1 MIHVRCARLAS
12 KKVNEHWQDTVLKNI
27 ELNNIKDLLTSD
39 QLELFN
45 DDREFYNFWGDK
57 DATLKKT
64 KRIETG
70 EQIVFYG
77 ENKFHLKAVAGPTFV
92 NEDLAD
98 YFWPTQK
105 DELPW
110 KNIYV
115 LNEITDLQVPYV
127 ASDLLLKD
135 GTPRKATN
143 FQSGAFLEDFQLT
156 NEFKSKLEIGW
167 VESSNSDEHTRR
179 GIPRDAFI
187 KRAQIYKVSF
197 RVNNKNLVYIG
208 QDLKCEDDY
217 YGSSL
222 VIYHY
227 RKLYGDSIFNKE
239 IIDELYDLTKGEVND
254 LENYY
259 IKEEKKRLEN
269 MIDTYSINYTGE
281 NQR

>member
-27 ELNNIKDLLTSD
+27 ELHTIKNLLTSD

-45 DDREFYNFWGDK
+45 DNRSYNFWGDT

-70 EQIVFYG
+70 EQIIFYG

-98 YFWPTQK
+98 HFWPTQG

-156 NEFKSKLEIGW
+156 SEFKSKLEIGW
-167 VESSNSDEHTRR
+167 IESSNSDEHAGR
-179 GIPRDAFI
+179 GIPRDEFI

-197 RVNNKNLVYIG
+197 RVDNKNLVYIG
-208 QDLKCEDDY
+208 QDLKCQDDY

-227 RKLYGDSIFNKE
+227 RKLYGDTIFNKE
-239 IIDELYDLTKGEVND
+239 IINELNNLTKGEVND
-254 LENYY
+254 LENHY
-259 IKEEKKRLEN
+259 IKKEKKHLEN
-269 MIDTYSINYTGE
+269 ITDTYSINYTGE

>member
-1 MIHVRCARLAS
+1 MIHVRLAS
-12 KKVNEHWQDTVLKNI
+12 LNTKRVNEHWQDTVLHKV
-27 ELNNIKDLLTSD
+27 ELNTIKEFLTSE
-39 QLELFN
+39 QLNLF
-45 DDREFYNFWGDK
+45 DDINKSYNFWGDT

-64 KRIETG
+64 KSIESGERIL
-70 EQIVFYG
+70 FYG
-77 ENKFHLKAVAGPTFV
+77 ENKFHAKAVAGPTFV
-92 NEDLAD
+92 NEDLAN
-98 YFWPTQK
+98 YFWPIQG
-105 DELPW
+105 DEKPW

-127 ASDLLLKD
+127 ASDLLLRD
-135 GTPRKATN
+135 GTPRQASN
-143 FQSGAFLEDFQLT
+143 FRSGAFLKDFQLT

-167 VESSNSDEHTRR
+167 IESSNSDEHTRR
-179 GIPRDAFI
+179 GIPRDAFV

-239 IIDELYDLTKGEVND
+239 IIDELNELTKGEVND

-259 IKEEKKRLEN
+259 IKEEKKRLKN
-269 MIDTYSINYTGE
+269 MTDTYSINYTGE

>member
-1 MIHVRCARLAS
+1 M
-12 KKVNEHWQDTVLKNI
+12 
-27 ELNNIKDLLTSD
+27 
-39 QLELFN
+39 N
-45 DDREFYNFWGDK
+45 DDREFYNFWGDT

-167 VESSNSDEHTRR
+167 IESSNSDEHTRR

-217 YGSSL
+217 FGSSI

-239 IIDELYDLTKGEVND
+239 IIDELNDLTKGEVND

-259 IKEEKKRLEN
+259 IREEKKRLEN
-269 MIDTYSINYTGE
+269 MTDTYSINYTGE